1 MALIDNTCYP
11 SDPVLIIATSGNYT
25 IPSKTRSWGVSV
37 ESGNA
42 YFNGVG
48 PITAGH
54 SLKGGGYAGYT
65 TLNDVTIGITGGK
78 AFVIYE
84 L

>member
-11 SDPVLIIATSGNYT
+11 SDPVLIIATSGDYS
-25 IPSKTRSWGVSV
+25 IPATARSWGLSV

-48 PITAGH
+48 PISIGNN
-54 SLKGGGYAGYT
+54 LKGGGYAGYT
-65 TLNDVTIGITGGK
+65 TKNNLNIGITGGK
-78 AFVIYE
+78 AIIIYE